1 MHTYSGQYVYSLIVH
16 SNNYTNAASAIHDI
30 TQNFQI
36 GFGSFVDKR
45 RVPYISVEPSRS
57 VDVLLEY

>member
-1 MHTYSGQYVYSLIVH
+1 MQAH
-16 SNNYTNAASAIHDI
+16 NYTMINIIYSSYMYTNTASAIHDI

-45 RVPYISVEPSRS
+45 RVPYISIESARS
-57 VDVLLEY
+57 VNELLEY